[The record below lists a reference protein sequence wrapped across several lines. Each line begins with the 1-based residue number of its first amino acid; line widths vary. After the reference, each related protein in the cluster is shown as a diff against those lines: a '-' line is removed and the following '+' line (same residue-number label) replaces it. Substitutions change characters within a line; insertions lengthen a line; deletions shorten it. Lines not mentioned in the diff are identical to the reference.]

1 MLIVRCPKCGRDQRT
16 DPRIK
21 SGEDLTNKVKRC
33 VYCGHSFKIHSS
45 LPKSRIVK
53 EEFISRN
60 EQNILTHILDESE
73 KKEFFATEKEL
84 LDRFKKTNE

>member
-21 SGEDLTNKVKRC
+21 NNGDMTTKVKRC

-45 LPKSRIVK
+45 LPTSRIVK
-53 EEFISRN
+53 VE
-60 EQNILTHILDESE
+60 T
-73 KKEFFATEKEL
+73 KKEK
-84 LDRFKKTNE
+84 NI